1 MSSFFKIS
9 MILGKRLC
17 RIILVSIEV
26 VLFNT
31 VLLRFYNLFVITFY
45 GETLISI
52 IGINMNV

>member
-1 MSSFFKIS
+1 